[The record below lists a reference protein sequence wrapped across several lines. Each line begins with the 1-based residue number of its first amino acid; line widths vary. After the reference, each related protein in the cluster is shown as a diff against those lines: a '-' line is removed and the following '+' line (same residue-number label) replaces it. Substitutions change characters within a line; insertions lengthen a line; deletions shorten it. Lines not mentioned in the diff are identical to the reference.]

1 MFKKKFFTPG
11 PSELYPNVDKYIIEA
26 IDLQIGSIS
35 HRSPQYVE
43 IHKKLVDN
51 LREIFQ
57 IPDNF
62 TIFVGGSATQ
72 FMERVVENCVE
83 KTSFHLVN
91 GSFSRRFQ
99 EISRDLH
106 KDSRQIRVGLGE
118 SFDFDNLKVPEES
131 ELITFTSCET
141 STGVEISPERIYQIK
156 NQHPDKLIAVDAV
169 SSYPYYNLNYKMVDA
184 VIFSVQKGFGLPAGL
199 GIAAVN
205 ERCVQK
211 SYQLREKGISVGS
224 YNAFCLIDEKAKNFQ
239 TLETPNVMGV
249 YLLTRVLE
257 NMLAYGIEK
266 IREETIHKANL
277 LYNYFDN
284 HSLFQPYISNSE
296 DRSKTVIV
304 IKYDHPKEVLDKFKP
319 ENIVIGGGYG
329 EEKHRQFRIA
339 NFPAH
344 SIEDM
349 NNLLSKFTK
358 FYG

>member
-1 MFKKKFFTPG
+1 MSKKQFFTPG
-11 PSELYPNVDKYIIEA
+11 PSELYPNVDKYITEA
-26 IDLQIGSIS
+26 IKLQIGSIS
-35 HRSPQYVE
+35 HRSPQYVD

-51 LREIFQ
+51 LRQIFQ

-72 FMERVVENCVE
+72 FMERVIENCVE

-106 KDSRQIRVGLGE
+106 KDSRQIKVGLGE
-118 SFDFDNLKVPEES
+118 SFDFDNLEVPSES

-141 STGVEISPERIYQIK
+141 STGVEISPERIHQMK
-156 NQHPDKLIAVDAV
+156 NQYPDKLIAVDAV
-169 SSYPYYNLNYKMVDA
+169 SSYPYYDLDYKMVDA

-205 ERCVQK
+205 EKCIQK

-224 YNAFCLIDEKAKNFQ
+224 YNAFCLIDEKAKNYQ
-239 TLETPNVMGV
+239 TLETPNVLGV
-249 YLLTRVLE
+249 YLLSRVLE
-257 NMLAYGIEK
+257 DMLAYGVGR
-266 IREETIHKANL
+266 IRQETLLKAGL
-277 LYNYFDN
+277 LYDYFDN
-284 HSLFQPYISNSE
+284 HSKFEPYISNPE
-296 DRSKTVIV
+296 DRSQTVIV
-304 IKYDHPKEVLDKFKP
+304 IKYDQPKEVLEKFKP
-319 ENIVIGGGYG
+319 EGILIGGGYG

-344 SIEDM
+344 SVE
-349 NNLLSKFTK
+349 NVKKLLSLFQK